1 MPSNDTI
8 FIVRQ
13 KMNTYLCPM
22 ALVIGVLGCLFNILL
37 FSQKQFRTI
46 SCCIC
51 KLYDRKKYYQLIEHL
66 FI

>member
-1 MPSNDTI
+1 MTYNDTI

-22 ALVIGVLGCLFNILL
+22 VLVLGVLGCLFNILL

-46 SCCIC
+46 SCCKC